1 MEGPRLAHRIRD
13 RVSAALLATAVGRR
27 KTLTVYRIS
36 LSSNYPSSV
45 KFINVKWRREKFER
59 RDWILARKRC
69 SSMPKGR
76 QGKGGR
82 GKVAATEKK
91 KERAVRRALRRER
104 AGGAY
109 LQPGDPD
116 FRSFSNQLAVQGL
129 RLEDV
134 PADG

>member
-1 MEGPRLAHRIRD
+1 
-13 RVSAALLATAVGRR
+13 
-27 KTLTVYRIS
+27 
-36 LSSNYPSSV
+36 
-45 KFINVKWRREKFER
+45 
-59 RDWILARKRC
+59 
-69 SSMPKGR
+69 MPKGR

-116 FRSFSNQLAVQGL
+116 FKSFSNQLAVQGL

>member
-1 MEGPRLAHRIRD
+1 M
-13 RVSAALLATAVGRR
+13 
-27 KTLTVYRIS
+27 
-36 LSSNYPSSV
+36 
-45 KFINVKWRREKFER
+45 KFINVKWRREKSER
-59 RDWILARKRC
+59 RDWILARCKRC
-69 SSMPKGR
+69 SIMPKGR

-91 KERAVRRALRRER
+91 KERAVRRAHRRER

-116 FRSFSNQLAVQGL
+116 FRSFSNQLVVQGL

-134 PADG
+134 SADG